1 MEKDKI
7 IIQTILE
14 SAQKLLQKFGFV
26 KTTMS
31 DIAKYA
37 GKGKS
42 TLYHYFTSKDEI
54 FNEVIKMEMDEL
66 FLQVKNAVDVET
78 NSKDKLKAYI
88 LIKINNLKEQRN
100 LYHFAIKPD
109 NNSVSFSK
117 DMVLLRNRY
126 DNKEISL
133 LKSIL
138 VKGVEDGVLVIKNE
152 NFDLISELLV
162 SSIRGV
168 EFDILVNNKYKSL
181 SNQINFLVDV
191 LIKGLS

>member
-14 SAQKLLQKFGFV
+14 SAQKLLQRFGFV

-66 FLQVKNAVDVET
+66 FLQVKDAVDT
-78 NSKDKLKAYI
+78 KNSSTDKLKAYI
-88 LIKINNLKEQRN
+88 LVKINNLKEKKN
-100 LYHFAIKPD
+100 LYHFAIESD
-109 NNSVSFSK
+109 INSVSLSK
-117 DMVLLRNRY
+117 YMILLRNRY

-133 LKSIL
+133 LKTIL
-138 VKGVEDGVLVIKNE
+138 VKGVDDGVLVIKN
-152 NFDLISELLV
+152 NNIDLLSELLV

-168 EFDILVNNKYKSL
+168 EFDILVNHKYKSL
-181 SNQINFLVDV
+181 SNEINFLVNI